1 MIAGAPY
8 ATVGSN
14 SQQGASYV
22 FLKPAIGWKNMSETS
37 KLTSSDGKSADAF
50 GVWVAAGPGGQLAI
64 LSTAVPLVTP
74 AGVTFSESKS

>member
-1 MIAGAPY
+1 VIAGAPY

-22 FLKPAIGWKNMSETS
+22 FLKPALGWKNMSETS

-50 GVWVAAGPGGQLAI
+50 GVWVAAGPGGSVVIGAQQ
-64 LSTAVPLVTP
+64 SHGDSGRSYVF
-74 AGVTFSESKS
+74 GK